1 MEKVTKFDWLVV
13 GAGLS
18 GAVFA
23 HEMTKRG
30 KTCLVIDKR
39 LHVGGNCYCEQYNG
53 VMMHKYGAHI
63 FHTSDKQVWDYVK
76 KHLKINRLGSYAP
89 MAMAGG
95 EVFALPFNMNTFSK
109 IWPDVRFP
117 EEAKKRIEEQAKG
130 VKDLET
136 LEGAAISQVGKDVF
150 EKLIKGY
157 TEKQW
162 GRSCAELPSEII
174 GRIPV
179 KFDYNNNYFNSDLYI
194 GVPEGGYND
203 LFKGLL
209 EGSEVVLGCDY
220 LRNRTSLDGLA
231 KRVFYTGPI
240 DALFGEALG
249 KLDYRSLEF
258 ETKIRDLE
266 QSQGCAVMN
275 YCDRDVPYT
284 RIIEHNRF
292 APGRRHEELVVSLEY
307 SKPYEGNAEPYYP
320 VRTEESKGRYEKY
333 VELSKTVYGDRVVFG
348 GRLGHFRYFD
358 MDEVI
363 RDTLGI
369 VEGLDNE

>member
-39 LHVGGNCYCEQYNG
+39 THVGGNCYCEQYVG

-63 FHTSDKQVWDYVK
+63 FHTSDKQVWDYIK

-117 EEAKKRIEEQAKG
+117 EEAKKRIEEQSKG

-162 GRSCAELPSEII
+162 GRSCAELPAEII

-209 EGSEVVLGCDY
+209 EGCEVELGCDY

-231 KRVFYTGPI
+231 KRVFYTGSI
-240 DALFGEALG
+240 DTLFGEALG

-258 ETKIRDLE
+258 DTKIRDLE

-275 YCDRDVPYT
+275 YCDKDVPYT

-292 APGRRHEELVVSLEY
+292 APSRRHEEIVVSLEY
-307 SKPYEGNAEPYYP
+307 SKPCEGDAEPYYP
-320 VRTEESKGRYEKY
+320 VRTEESKERYEKY
-333 VELSKTVYGDRVVFG
+333 VQLSRTVYGDRVVFG